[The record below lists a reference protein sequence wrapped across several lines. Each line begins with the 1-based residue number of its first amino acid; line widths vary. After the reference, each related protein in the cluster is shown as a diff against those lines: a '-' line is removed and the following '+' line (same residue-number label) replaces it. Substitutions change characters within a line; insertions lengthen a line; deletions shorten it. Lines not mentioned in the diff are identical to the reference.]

1 MRQSLA
7 IFVLVGLMGM
17 TVSCCRDQSRA
28 DSKADQPL
36 AGYDASPR
44 KEIIAQHVLSAQLA
58 LHNEVES
65 KTTFA
70 TTEPIR
76 ASLYLTNTSYIGP
89 RRIFAFLVSD
99 EAVVEERSIALS
111 ASDERRELDF
121 HFVKTP
127 RPLGCYQIRFIEV
140 TRSSAKPELIARLFL
155 NVE

>member
-28 DSKADQPL
+28 DSKADQAL

-76 ASLYLTNTSYIGP
+76 ASLYLTSPSYIGP

-99 EAVVEERSIALS
+99 EAVVEEQSIALS
-111 ASDERRELDF
+111 ASDERREFDF

-140 TRSSAKPELIARLFL
+140 ARSTAKPALIARLFL

>member
-7 IFVLVGLMGM
+7 TFVLVGLMGM

-28 DSKADQPL
+28 DSKAAQPL

-44 KEIIAQHVLSAQLA
+44 KEIIGQHVLSAQLA
-58 LHNEVES
+58 PHDEVES

-70 TTEPIR
+70 PTEPIP
-76 ASLYLTNTSYIGP
+76 ASLYLTSPSYVGP
-89 RRIFAFLVSD
+89 RRIFAFLVSE
-99 EAVVEERSIALS
+99 EAVVEEQSIGLS
-111 ASDERRELDF
+111 ASDDRRELDF

-140 TRSSAKPELIARLFL
+140 TRSTAKPALIARLFL

>member
-76 ASLYLTNTSYIGP
+76 ASLYLTSPSYIGP

-99 EAVVEERSIALS
+99 EAVVEEQSIALS
-111 ASDERRELDF
+111 ASDEQREFDF
-121 HFVKTP
+121 LFVKTP

-140 TRSSAKPELIARLFL
+140 ARSTAKPALIARLFL

>member
-7 IFVLVGLMGM
+7 ICVLVGLMGM
-17 TVSCCRDQSRA
+17 TVSCCRDQSHA
-28 DSKADQPL
+28 DSKTDQQS

-44 KEIIAQHVLSAQLA
+44 KEIIGQDVLSAQLA
-58 LHNEVES
+58 PHDEVES

-70 TTEPIR
+70 PTEPIR
-76 ASLYLTNTSYIGP
+76 ASLYLTNPSYLGP

-99 EAVVEERSIALS
+99 ETVVEEQSIGLG

-140 TRSSAKPELIARLFL
+140 ARSNAKPALIARLFL

>member
-1 MRQSLA
+1 MRQPLA

-76 ASLYLTNTSYIGP
+76 ASLYLTSPSYIGP

-99 EAVVEERSIALS
+99 EAVVEEQSIALS
-111 ASDERRELDF
+111 ASDERREFDF
-121 HFVKTP
+121 LFVKTP

-140 TRSSAKPELIARLFL
+140 ARSTAKPALIARLFL